1 MTLIKMGLFGL
12 STLGS
17 FELVRKATNNKVDIY
32 FLPSLTIAI
41 QTTILFFSGILNLLP
56 EGSKLIYLAGLV
68 TLAICLW
75 KKKSPEFVKDYIND
89 GYIASLIILIIMGIG
104 VKGKLFAH
112 YDNFSH
118 WAIVVRHML
127 EVNHFPNFE
136 SSLIQFQEYPLGSSS
151 YIYYF
156 AGMISKSESIQ
167 MLAQTYM
174 IVAALLPLFS
184 FLAKRS
190 IKFDLVYIAFVNFVL
205 TYNIK
210 PGDLL
215 VDTLLPA
222 VGVCALLFA
231 KKHCIY
237 ENCKL
242 HFWLLSCY
250 LIQLIQIKNSGLF
263 FVAAVIA
270 VCIKQ
275 IISRPNRL
283 NNLCSVVFS
292 FLTLVIWQKHCKY
305 VFPTAATS
313 KHAMTV
319 ENYKS
324 VFGDKTAED
333 IKTICAG
340 MARVSFTSR
349 DILAL
354 LGIAVMIGCC
364 VWFFNKDDW
373 KDYKNC
379 FLFTLI
385 FYVCYQLGT
394 LGMYLFSMPGGEA
407 TSLASSDRYL
417 KTIIIAIFMLY
428 IVFAFKSFSN
438 SSIKESIKTLTGGIL
453 IVCII
458 SLSFISQ
465 GKLEFAPATVKNNE
479 ERIWIEKNRDNYA
492 IPKHDSY
499 CVLIPYDDGYFTEY
513 LLMYIFQS
521 RDVSSAVVDDP
532 DDLEDISS
540 KYIFVYD
547 KDNETIKTWI
557 SENYPDQA
565 GNEVIIR
572 EDM

>member
-1 MTLIKMGLFGL
+1 MTLIRMGLFGL

-17 FELVRKATNNKVDIY
+17 FELIRRAANNKVDLF
-32 FLPSLTIAI
+32 FLPSLTIAL
-41 QTTILFFSGILNLLP
+41 QVTILFFSGILNLLP
-56 EGSKLIYLAGLV
+56 EVSKLIYLAGLV
-68 TLAICLW
+68 MFAVCLW
-75 KKKSPEFVKDYIND
+75 KNKSLKFVKDYIND
-89 GYIASLIILIIMGIG
+89 GYISSLIILIIMAFS

-118 WAIVVRHML
+118 WAMVVRHML

-156 AGMISKSESIQ
+156 AGMINKSESIQ

-184 FLAKRS
+184 FLARRS
-190 IKFDLVYIAFVNFVL
+190 IKMDLVYIAFVNFVL

-215 VDTLLPA
+215 VDTLLPT
-222 VGVCALLFA
+222 VGICALLFA

-237 ENCKL
+237 ENDKL

-270 VCIKQ
+270 VCLKQ
-275 IISRPNRL
+275 YWKGANRL
-283 NNLCSVVFS
+283 NNLCAALFP

-305 VFPTAATS
+305 VFPTAATT

-333 IKTICAG
+333 IKTICTG

-349 DILAL
+349 GILAL
-354 LGIAVMIGCC
+354 LGIAAIIGCC
-364 VWFFNKDDW
+364 VFFFSRNDW

-385 FYVCYQLGT
+385 FYVCYQLGM

-428 IVFAFKSFSN
+428 IAFALKSFSS
-438 SSIKESIKTLTGGIL
+438 SSISENIKTLTAGIL
-453 IVCII
+453 IICIA

-479 ERIWIEKNRDNYA
+479 ERMWIEKNRDDYA

-499 CVLIPYDDGYFTEY
+499 CMLIPCDDSYFTEY
-513 LLMYIFQS
+513 LLEYIFQS

-532 DDLEDISS
+532 DDLKNISS

-547 KDNETIKTWI
+547 KDNEMIKAWI
-557 SENYPDQA
+557 SETYPEQA
-565 GNEVIIR
+565 GNDVIIR